1 VFGTDVELNYTNP
14 RSMKT
19 CFFVSALLLSLSCMG
34 QEFSTRYE
42 LVKLSKEVNTHY
54 HEAAPLVSQDGSK
67 LYFFV
72 HNHPENN
79 YGKEGSD
86 DIWVSTLNDKGDWGT
101 AQHLGSP
108 FNAHRSNQVFTAL
121 PDGSLF
127 IKGGRRKDSKGFSLV
142 SAGGSLTEI
151 EIPGFEDM
159 NKGRFYGASISSNVK
174 HIILFFSE
182 IPTSTR
188 SSLYVSNQAADGKWS
203 KPVKLNISVKDDD
216 CGPFLGADDET
227 LYFASD
233 RNAPGKRGKLDIYK
247 TKRLDDSWQKW
258 SPPVNLGPA
267 INTAAEELYFCMDKN
282 GNVFTSRANS
292 TIDGG
297 NLDLFKLVP
306 RDIKVIVNGTVLN
319 AKTNSPIPA
328 VVVVTATEKPITLQ
342 TKVDGRY
349 ETRIPEVASY
359 TLSTT
364 ASNFLPDK
372 QTITLP
378 TLKNDTTVTVD
389 ILLNPVA
396 KKLILTGTTFDKKTE
411 QPLTTTLEIQAKR
424 KAALKT
430 TATEGKYEKELPGLG
445 MYVITARAEGYLA
458 AVDSIEAD
466 SEDNTPLFKDLYLS
480 PIEIGLTVRLN
491 NIYFDFDK
499 TTLKSESF
507 VELNKVVD
515 FLTQN
520 PSIEI
525 EIAGHTDNKGADEYN
540 LNLSQGRSQSVVD
553 YIVSQGVDR
562 NRLTAH
568 GYGETKPIDSNDT
581 ESGRAN
587 NRRVEVTI
595 LKK

>member
-1 VFGTDVELNYTNP
+1 
-14 RSMKT
+14 MKT
-19 CFFVSALLLSLSCMG
+19 YFFVSALLLSLSCMG

-42 LVKLSKEVNTHY
+42 LVKLSKEINTHY

-159 NKGRFYGASISSNVK
+159 NKGRFYGASISSNAK

-188 SSLYVSNQAADGKWS
+188 SSLYVSNQVADGKWS

-258 SPPVNLGPA
+258 STPVNLGPA
-267 INTAAEELYFCMDKN
+267 INTAAEELYFCMDKG

-328 VVVVTATEKPITLQ
+328 AVVVTATEKPVTLQ

-349 ETRIPEVASY
+349 EMRIPEVASY

-364 ASNFLPDK
+364 APNFLPDK

-378 TLKNDTTVTVD
+378 TLKNDTTITVD

-411 QPLTTTLEIQAKR
+411 QPLTTTLEIQAKKR
-424 KAALKT
+424 TALKL
-430 TATEGKYEKELPGLG
+430 TATDGKYEKELPGLG

-515 FLTQN
+515 FLKQN
-520 PSIEI
+520 PSVEI

-562 NRLTAH
+562 GRLTAH

>member
-1 VFGTDVELNYTNP
+1 MYFLFTAVCMT
-14 RSMKT
+14 
-19 CFFVSALLLSLSCMG
+19 LSG
-34 QEFSTRYE
+34 AAQDFSTRYE

-54 HEAAPLVSQDGSK
+54 HEAAPIVSQDGSK
-67 LYFFV
+67 MYFFV

-86 DIWVSTLNDKGDWGT
+86 DIWVSTLNDKGEWGV
-101 AQHLGSP
+101 AQHMGSP
-108 FNAHRSNQVFTAL
+108 FNAHRSNQVFTSL

-151 EIPGFEDM
+151 EIPGFDDM
-159 NKGRFYGASISSNVK
+159 NKGRFYGASISRDLK
-174 HIILFFSE
+174 HVILFFSE
-182 IPTSTR
+182 VPTSTR
-188 SSLYVSNQAADGKWS
+188 SSLYVSNAQGDGKWT

-233 RNAPGKRGKLDIYK
+233 RNAAGKRGKLDIYK
-247 TKRLDDSWQKW
+247 TKRLDNSWQKW
-258 SPPVNLGPA
+258 SPPVNMGPA
-267 INTAAEELYFCMDKN
+267 INTAAEELYFCLDKG

-306 RDIKVIVNGTVLN
+306 RDIKVMLNGTVLN
-319 AKTNSPIPA
+319 KKTNSPIVA
-328 VVVVTATEKPITLQ
+328 TVDVKATEKPQQIK

-349 ETRIPEVASY
+349 ETRIPEVTTY
-359 TLSTT
+359 TISTS
-364 ASNFLPDK
+364 APNFLPD
-372 QTITLP
+372 QQSFTLP
-378 TLKNDTTVTVD
+378 KLGNDTTITVD
-389 ILLNPVA
+389 ILLTPIA

-411 QPLTTTLEIQAKR
+411 QPIATRIEIQ
-424 KAALKT
+424 T
-430 TATEGKYEKELPGLG
+430 TQKPVIKMETADGKYERELPGLG
-445 MYVITARAEGYLA
+445 KYIITARAEGYLA
-458 AVDSIEAD
+458 AVDSVEAD
-466 SEDNTPLFKDLYLS
+466 SEDNTPLFKDLYLA

-507 VELNKVVD
+507 TELNKVVD
-515 FLTQN
+515 FLKQN
-520 PSIEI
+520 PSVEI
-525 EIAGHTDNKGADEYN
+525 EIAGHTDSKGADEYN

-568 GYGETKPIDSNDT
+568 GYGETKPIDTNDS
-581 ESGRAN
+581 EAGRAN

>member
-1 VFGTDVELNYTNP
+1 
-14 RSMKT
+14 M
-19 CFFVSALLLSLSCMG
+19 LLSFLSKA

-54 HEAAPLVSQDGSK
+54 HEAAPLISQDGSK

-72 HNHPENN
+72 HNHPDNN

-86 DIWVSTLNDKGDWGT
+86 DVWVSTLNDKGDWGA

-108 FNAHRSNQVFTAL
+108 FNVHRSNQVFTAL

-127 IKGGRRKDSKGFSLV
+127 IKGGRRKDSKGFSMV
-142 SAGGSLTEI
+142 SPGGALSEI
-151 EIPGFEDM
+151 EIPGFDEM
-159 NKGRFYGASISSNVK
+159 NKGRFYGASISSNTK

-188 SSLYVSNQAADGKWS
+188 SSLYISNQQGDGKWS

-247 TKRLDDSWQKW
+247 AKRLDDTWQKW
-258 SPPVNLGPA
+258 SAPVNLGPA
-267 INTAAEELYFCMDKN
+267 INTAAEELYFCMDKA

-292 TIDGG
+292 TVDGG

-306 RDIKVIVNGTVLN
+306 RDIKVVVNGTVLN

-328 VVVVTATEKPITLQ
+328 TVVVTATDKPITLA
-342 TKVDGRY
+342 TKLDGRY
-349 ETRIPEVASY
+349 ETRIPEVTSY

-364 ASNFLPDK
+364 APNFLADK

-378 TLKNDTTVTVD
+378 TLKNDTIISVD
-389 ILLNPVA
+389 ILLNPIA
-396 KKLILTGTTFDKKTE
+396 KKLIVAGTTFDKKTE
-411 QPLTTTLEIQAKR
+411 QPLTTSVEIQAKR
-424 KAALKT
+424 KTALKT
-430 TATEGKYEKELPGLG
+430 TASDGKYEKELPGLG
-445 MYVITARAEGYLA
+445 MYILTARAEGYLA

-466 SEDNTPLFKDLYLS
+466 SEDNTPLYKDLYLS

-515 FLTQN
+515 FLKQN
-520 PSIEI
+520 PSVEI

-553 YIVSQGVDR
+553 YIVSQGVDQS
-562 NRLTAH
+562 RLTAH

>member
-1 VFGTDVELNYTNP
+1 MRLYFLLMAACLTLSGAAQD
-14 RSMKT
+14 
-19 CFFVSALLLSLSCMG
+19 FSA
-34 QEFSTRYE
+34 RYE

-54 HEAAPLVSQDGSK
+54 HEAAPIVSQDGSK
-67 LYFFV
+67 MYFFV

-86 DIWVSTLNDKGDWGT
+86 DIWVSTLNDKGEWGV
-101 AQHLGSP
+101 AQHMGSP
-108 FNAHRSNQVFTAL
+108 FNAHRSNQVFTSL

-159 NKGRFYGASISSNVK
+159 NKGRFYGASISRDLK
-174 HIILFFSE
+174 HVILFFSE
-182 IPTSTR
+182 VPTSTR
-188 SSLYVSNQAADGKWS
+188 SSLYVSNSQGDGKWT

-247 TKRLDDSWQKW
+247 TKRLDNTWQKW
-258 SPPVNLGPA
+258 SAPVNMGPS
-267 INTAAEELYFCMDKN
+267 INTAAEELYFCLDKG

-306 RDIKVIVNGTVLN
+306 RDIKVVLNGTVLN
-319 AKTNSPIPA
+319 AKTNSPIM
-328 VVVVTATEKPITLQ
+328 ATVEVKATDKPQQIK
-342 TKVDGRY
+342 TKADGRY
-349 ETRIPEVASY
+349 ETRIPEVTTY
-359 TLSTT
+359 TIATS
-364 ASNFLPDK
+364 AANFLPNQQSFTIPKLGNDT
-372 QTITLP
+372 TITL
-378 TLKNDTTVTVD
+378 D
-389 ILLNPVA
+389 ILLTPIA

-411 QPLTTTLEIQAKR
+411 QPIATRIEIQAKQ
-424 KAALKT
+424 KPAMKME
-430 TATEGKYEKELPGLG
+430 TADGKYEKELPGLG
-445 MYVITARAEGYLA
+445 KYIITARAEGYLA
-458 AVDSIEAD
+458 GVDSVEAD
-466 SEDNTPLFKDLYLS
+466 SEDNTPLFKDVYLA

-507 VELNKVVD
+507 TELNKVVD
-515 FLTQN
+515 FLKQN
-520 PSIEI
+520 PSVEI
-525 EIAGHTDNKGADEYN
+525 EVAGHTDNKGADEYN

-562 NRLTAH
+562 SRLIAH
-568 GYGETKPIDSNDT
+568 GYGESKPIDTNDS
-581 ESGRAN
+581 EAGRAN